1 MPIGRSRRISWMKS
15 MARGWRRVR
24 GLISRPVTM
33 VSRKR
38 GDRSGRARPAGKKD
52 WTHQLLR
59 TFAAKPRA
67 PGPAPFGAP
76 GRAQPGG
83 GGKTDPVRLTPDARV
98 AEQQLTET
106 ATAEVL

>member
-38 GDRSGRARPAGKKD
+38 GDGSGRRRPAGKKGF
-52 WTHQLLR
+52 THQQLQ
-59 TFAAKPRA
+59 TVGAKPRA
-67 PGPAPFGAP
+67 PGPAAFGAP
-76 GRAQPGG
+76 GRGEPGG
-83 GGKTDPVRLTPDARV
+83 GVKAGLDRLTLDARV

-106 ATAEVL
+106 ATA